1 MTLPA
6 FTTLDWVLLA
16 VTAYTTLR
24 GAFRGLFREMLGVG
38 TVAGAYLLTNLLQP
52 VAAPGIARMFGNPA
66 VGAVAA
72 YTTVFVGCVL
82 ALNLVVGLLTRLS
95 SDSGPAALLNGVG
108 GAVLGGVKGL
118 LVVAIILFLV
128 RALPNGKAHAKGS
141 VVVPHLAPLVDLLG
155 DRLMGHLPNVRISPP
170 A

>member
-1 MTLPA
+1 MTLPP

-16 VTAYTTLR
+16 VTAYTGLR

-52 VAAPGIARMFGNPA
+52 VAAPGIARMFDNPA
-66 VGAVAA
+66 VGAVGA
-72 YTTVFVGCVL
+72 YGTVFVGCVL
-82 ALNLVVGLLTRLS
+82 ALNLVVGILTRLS
-95 SDSGPAALLNGVG
+95 SDSQPSSLLNGVG

-118 LVVAIILFLV
+118 LVVAVILFLV
-128 RALPNGKAHAKGS
+128 RALPNGKAHIKGS
-141 VVVPHLAPLVDLLG
+141 LVAPHLAPLTDLLG